1 MDSVETGSKSI
12 ASKGTKGSKK
22 SMGQTVKQNERLGMR
37 TKMNVVRLSEKKR
50 NENYNSKL
58 SERAEN
64 IIKDFNAKKPFT
76 IFKDEVQI
84 QEPIL
89 VSNNGDASPLKGS
102 PWKLHN
108 QVSQTLYSA
117 KKPLFN
123 QSHKVIPITPVPKLP
138 EIASEK
144 YIRPL

>member
-1 MDSVETGSKSI
+1 MDSVDTGFRVTGSIGKT
-12 ASKGTKGSKK
+12 GPLR
-22 SMGQTVKQNERLGMR
+22 NERLGMR
-37 TKMNVVRLSEKKR
+37 TKMDITRLSEKKR

-64 IIKDFNAKKPFT
+64 IIRDFSMKKPFT
-76 IFKDEVQI
+76 IFKDGFQT

-89 VSNNGDASPLKGS
+89 VSTNGDGSPLKGS
-102 PWKLHN
+102 PWKLKN

-123 QSHKVIPITPVPKLP
+123 QSQK
-138 EIASEK
+138 
-144 YIRPL
+144 